1 MLERGSKK
9 KNPRRTV
16 RLRQVWNEDMFSSS
30 RRAGGAGVGAW
41 RTWFKTLRILHH
53 GWDRD
58 THHLKRANQFAADY
72 RHRGQQELLSLLI
85 GLAQDGMA
93 MIERVEELRQ
103 LGGVLGQICVLWV
116 GDALLDDVGRFRRG
130 EPEFPEF
137 IAVLAGQ
144 EFRKVPGRNVAS
156 EVCAESVRI
165 DFGLL
170 ENAGRADHRVLRVG

>member
-1 MLERGSKK
+1 MLESASRK
-9 KNPRRTV
+9 KNPSRTV

-72 RHRGQQELLSLLI
+72 RHRGQEELLSLLI

-103 LGGVLGQICVLWV
+103 LEGVPGEICRRCG
-116 GDALLDDVGRFRRG
+116 GDALIDDVGRFRRG
-130 EPEFPEF
+130 QPEFPEF

-144 EFRKVPGRNVAS
+144 EFRKVPGRGIAVK
-156 EVCAESVRI
+156 VCAESIGI
-165 DFGLL
+165 DFGLF
-170 ENAGRADHRVLRVG
+170 ENAGRSDHCVLRVR

>member
-1 MLERGSKK
+1 MLESASRK
-9 KNPRRTV
+9 KNPSRTV

-103 LGGVLGQICVLWV
+103 LEGVLGQICGLCG
-116 GDALLDDVGRFRRG
+116 GDASLAGEGRSGRG
-130 EPEFPEF
+130 EPEVPEF
-137 IAVLAGQ
+137 I
-144 EFRKVPGRNVAS
+144 
-156 EVCAESVRI
+156 
-165 DFGLL
+165 
-170 ENAGRADHRVLRVG
+170 